1 MASAFTFSPVMVQRL
16 RRASVRKSGGCGSG
30 CGGGCS
36 AVVMEGFKGGVVKS
50 GGCGSGCGGGYSAM
64 VVEGSHAVLDA
75 AEAVVVV
82 AVASCPNASRW

>member
-1 MASAFTFSPVMVQRL
+1 
-16 RRASVRKSGGCGSG
+16 
-30 CGGGCS
+30 
-36 AVVMEGFKGGVVKS
+36 VVMEGFKGGVVKS

-82 AVASCPNASRW
+82 AVASCPTASRW